1 MLFEDTNGVIKF
13 GINAFETT
21 TGIKVFSLDNFEN
34 KAQEYEKQYPGQG
47 FQRAYEDTL
56 GTVFKE
62 YVAGIARDDVPL
74 ATLST
79 LVYSLGS
86 FIMKPYVE
94 GAKKNGI
101 NANIDYDVDK
111 ISPKTFEIFDDIL
124 EKIPVSSVMQDTYRK
139 FEKNELTLDSVSK
152 DVKARKNTVPTK
164 EEALEL
170 VSRAAFLEERMESRG
185 KLGTFLNW
193 YTALREY
200 FTIKALK
207 SLAEKALDTERLN
220 KDVKLGK
227 EELSNLK
234 KSFVESLDREAQLE
248 KEGLAGLRKAVDAG
262 LINAGSKKVN
272 ERIENQVEIEN
283 ALDSDELDENEIK
296 TEIDFEKVDEDE
308 VSNDFASLG
317 EREDE
322 LGENSDLSQI
332 DEGFSLDDDNPP
344 LSDTLD
350 TKKVKIVV
358 EGTFA
363 GEGVLS
369 KFEKEED
376 SKTLSNDGISLV

>member
-1 MLFEDTNGVIKF
+1 
-13 GINAFETT
+13 
-21 TGIKVFSLDNFEN
+21 
-34 KAQEYEKQYPGQG
+34 
-47 FQRAYEDTL
+47 
-56 GTVFKE
+56 
-62 YVAGIARDDVPL
+62 
-74 ATLST
+74 
-79 LVYSLGS
+79 
-86 FIMKPYVE
+86 
-94 GAKKNGI
+94 
-101 NANIDYDVDK
+101 
-111 ISPKTFEIFDDIL
+111 
-124 EKIPVSSVMQDTYRK
+124 
-139 FEKNELTLDSVSK
+139 
-152 DVKARKNTVPTK
+152 
-164 EEALEL
+164 
-170 VSRAAFLEERMESRG
+170 MESRG

-207 SLAEKALDTERLN
+207 SLAEKALNTERLN
-220 KDVKLGK
+220 TDVKLGK

-234 KSFVESLDREAQLE
+234 KSFVESLDKEAQLE
-248 KEGLAGLRKAVDAG
+248 KEGLAALRKAVDAG

-296 TEIDFEKVDEDE
+296 TEIDFEKVDEGE
-308 VSNDFASLG
+308 VLNDFASLG

-344 LSDTLD
+344 VSDTLD

-376 SKTLSNDGISLV
+376 SKTLSKDGISLV

>member
-1 MLFEDTNGVIKF
+1 L
-13 GINAFETT
+13 
-21 TGIKVFSLDNFEN
+21 
-34 KAQEYEKQYPGQG
+34 
-47 FQRAYEDTL
+47 
-56 GTVFKE
+56 
-62 YVAGIARDDVPL
+62 
-74 ATLST
+74 
-79 LVYSLGS
+79 
-86 FIMKPYVE
+86 
-94 GAKKNGI
+94 
-101 NANIDYDVDK
+101 
-111 ISPKTFEIFDDIL
+111 
-124 EKIPVSSVMQDTYRK
+124 
-139 FEKNELTLDSVSK
+139 
-152 DVKARKNTVPTK
+152 
-164 EEALEL
+164 
-170 VSRAAFLEERMESRG
+170 
-185 KLGTFLNW
+185 

-207 SLAEKALDTERLN
+207 SLAEKALNTERLN

-234 KSFVESLDREAQLE
+234 KNFVESLDKEAQLE
-248 KEGLAGLRKAVDAG
+248 KEGLADLRKAVDAG

-308 VSNDFASLG
+308 LSNDFASLD